1 MRPDSRLLFAA
12 CYFAVVLLPISG
24 LAGPLQSYL
33 ALGDSIAFGE
43 TNVLPVSF
51 GDQGYVK
58 LYADFLAGQD
68 AGLRPNVINLAIPG
82 ETSTSFF
89 TGVSPAGFAPH
100 NVLDGF
106 NLNYAAN
113 PAQSQNSLMLS
124 TFAAEA
130 AAGHVISHVSF
141 ALGVN
146 DLLPFELLHP
156 DFFTLS
162 ASQQTA
168 LVNEFFAILTA
179 NYVAALSEIRAALPN
194 AELLL
199 LNYYNPDTIFG
210 PTDTFNIINGL
221 FDNGQTALIDSLAGP
236 FDAKVVDI
244 HSAFVGHETEL
255 TFILSGGVHPNDAGY
270 AVIADQ
276 MIAATVPEPGS
287 FALVAFAVV
296 SIFVCRIL
304 ANLHPGGDSGHPRH
318 VRSAQRCRPRPRG
331 VGLFARRL
339 PGVVGPARSTAALC
353 RGRCDSPPLRP

>member
-1 MRPDSRLLFAA
+1 MFIPAR
-12 CYFAVVLLPISG
+12 VV
-24 LAGPLQSYL
+24 AGPLQTYL

-43 TNVLPVSF
+43 TNVIPVSF
-51 GDQGYVK
+51 GDQGYVRP
-58 LYADFLAGQD
+58 YADFLANQN
-68 AGLRPNVINLAIPG
+68 AGVRPNVINLAIPG

-89 TGVSPAGFAPH
+89 TGVSPPGFAPH
-100 NVLDGF
+100 NVLDAF

-124 TFAAEA
+124 TFASEA
-130 AAGHVISHVSF
+130 AAGHVISQVSF

-168 LVNEFFAILTA
+168 LVNEFFATLTA
-179 NYVAALSEIRAALPN
+179 NYVASLSEIRATLPN

-199 LNYYNPDTIFG
+199 LNYYNPDAIFG
-210 PTDTFNIINGL
+210 PTDTFNIINEL

-236 FDAKVVDI
+236 FAAAVVDI

-270 AVIADQ
+270 AVIADH
-276 MIAATVPEPGS
+276 MIATTAPEPGS
-287 FALVAFAVV
+287 LALAAFAVV
-296 SIFVCRIL
+296 ATFACRTFL
-304 ANLHPGGDSGHPRH
+304 RH
-318 VRSAQRCRPRPRG
+318 R
-331 VGLFARRL
+331 
-339 PGVVGPARSTAALC
+339 TI
-353 RGRCDSPPLRP
+353 D